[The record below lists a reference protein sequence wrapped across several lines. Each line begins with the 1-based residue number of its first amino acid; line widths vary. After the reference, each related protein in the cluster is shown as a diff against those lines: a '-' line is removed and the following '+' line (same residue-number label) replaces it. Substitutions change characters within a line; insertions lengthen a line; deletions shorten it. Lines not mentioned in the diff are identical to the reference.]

1 LFLQKED
8 GEIYMSVASYIV
20 HEKYG
25 ERSKYDNDI
34 SLLSL
39 SSKAPISST
48 VGIACLPPRALA
60 QNTFEGEKMLT
71 SGWGKIRENGPS
83 SKTLMAAF
91 VNGVSN
97 NECSELYSNVLTE
110 VK

>member
-1 LFLQKED
+1 
-8 GEIYMSVASYIV
+8 MSVASYIV

-39 SSKAPISST
+39 FGKAPISPT

-97 NECSELYSNVLTE
+97 KECSDLYANVLTE